1 MQLNNVII
9 IMAREIIHKK
19 LKVGTL
25 VRIISSNDIGIVM
38 SASWNIRA
46 VEQDQHAFQYDVY
59 VRGKEVRANR
69 EVFTVIGEI

>member
-25 VRIISSNDIGIVM
+25 VRINSSNDVGIVM
-38 SASWNIRA
+38 SACWNSRA
-46 VEQDQHAFQYDVY
+46 VEKEQHAFQYKVY